1 VAPRPLASAIIG
13 TLLCLVIATAAAARD
28 CREETPLPPDVSL
41 IAPAAN
47 VPAAIARFAGVWVGP
62 WRDADSDILCATLV
76 VEEVLPSGHARVVYS
91 HGTWEPRQI
100 RFPGYFQAAGRIV
113 DGELRFAL
121 PVIGRPTP
129 MAYRFTAEGLAGT
142 YHGTGHHAAVR
153 VPDLAGIGCRRR
165 LTAISAPP
173 TSGGPRDRLTA
184 SQLLAGTAAAAPVH
198 NDYFL
203 PVGSAGPARHALR
216 GTLTIAA
223 ASGSGARDGCLSLPV
238 PAPGFSVEVVT
249 HGEHLVPVTR
259 GVIGTAMPALVMSPG
274 RVWSEPGD
282 GGMSR
287 ASLPFIVMNPLYNEM
302 YNGVAT
308 FVFDDTRV
316 SGFHAQIVQET
327 APYDDRSDVWATS
340 PMTYSPGAIAGEA
353 ALRARFDEEVRR
365 RVPTRPW
372 ADLPAAV
379 RDAPLGGVDGE
390 AAGAAVSASGL
401 VVDGVLHVRGCPTR
415 HGPFPYCRE
424 MRHGVFS
431 VTKSLGGAVAL
442 LRLAQK
448 YGDTVFDAKIADYV
462 TVTASH
468 DGWKDVTFADVL
480 GMATG
485 IGEASPRREPNDV
498 FADENRPRW
507 FRGLAKPSL
516 AEKLAVAFEYPAYPW
531 RPGEVFRYNSIQP
544 FVLAAAMDAFLKRRE
559 GPNAG
564 LWDMLAREVL
574 EPIGAF
580 HVPMLRTIEADGSG
594 GVPLLS
600 YGLFLTVDDV
610 AKLATLLQS
619 GGQHEGQQILHPTK
633 LAEALYRTSPDAGLP
648 VGWKFRAGAA
658 RYHLS
663 FWSMPYRTAAGC
675 FVQIPFLWGY
685 GGNHVVLL
693 PNGVTTF
700 RFTDVM
706 PIPSPNVEGMILAGE
721 AVRPLCAPA
730 VAAVTG
736 PPPVPL
742 TAAEVTGLLAGQT
755 LQGDFSR
762 ITIDRSGTLTFEST
776 AGVDVGRW
784 HVTGDGRFCRAW
796 HVGDRRR
803 LRCHHVHR
811 DGEDI
816 ELRADDRWSVIR
828 FRRVPAP

>member
-1 VAPRPLASAIIG
+1 MATRLLASAIAG
-13 TLLCLVIATAAAARD
+13 TLLCLAFTTSAAARD
-28 CREETPLPPDVSL
+28 CRDETPLPPDVRL
-41 IAPAAN
+41 IAPAAD

-62 WRDADSDILCATLV
+62 WKEPGAESLCATLV

-91 HGTWEPRQI
+91 HGTSEAAQL
-100 RFPGYFQAAGRIV
+100 RFPGYLHAAGRIV

-121 PVIGRPTP
+121 PIFGRPA
-129 MAYRFTAEGLAGT
+129 MAYRFTDDGALAGT
-142 YHGTGHHAAVR
+142 FRGSGHHAVVR
-153 VPDLAGIGCRRR
+153 VHDLAGIGCRRR
-165 LTAISAPP
+165 LTATIAPTP
-173 TSGGPRDRLTA
+173 GAPRDRLTA
-184 SQLLAGTAAAAPVH
+184 SGLLAATPPAAPVH

-203 PVGSAGPARHALR
+203 PVGPAGPARHALR

-223 ASGSGARDGCLSLPV
+223 ASGWGAREGCPSLSV
-238 PAPGFSVEVVT
+238 PAPGFSVEVIT

-259 GVIGTAMPALVMSPG
+259 GMIGTAMPALIMSPG

-287 ASLPFIVMNPLYNEM
+287 ASLPFVVMNPLDNNA

-308 FVFDDTRV
+308 FLFDDTRV

-327 APYDDRSDVWATS
+327 APYDDRLDIWATS

-372 ADLPAAV
+372 TDLPAPV

-390 AAGAAVSASGL
+390 AAGDAVSASGL
-401 VVDGVLHVRGCPTR
+401 VVDGVLYVRGCPTR

-448 YGDTVFDAKIADYV
+448 YGDAVFDAKIADYV

-485 IGEASPRREPNDV
+485 IGEVSPRREPNNA
-498 FADENRPRW
+498 FADEFAPRF
-507 FRGLAKPSL
+507 FRAVASRSL

-531 RPGEVFRYNSIQP
+531 RRGEVFRYNSTQP

-559 GPNAG
+559 GPTAS
-564 LWDMLAREVL
+564 LWDMLVREVF
-574 EPIGAF
+574 EPVGAF
-580 HVPMLRTIEADGSG
+580 HVPSLRTLEPDGSS

-619 GGQHEGQQILHPTK
+619 GGRHEGQQILHPTK

-648 VGWKFRAGAA
+648 VGWKFRAGAG

-675 FVQIPFLWGY
+675 FLQIPFMWGF

-700 RFTDVM
+700 RFTDAM

-730 VAAVTG
+730 VAAGTA
-736 PPPVPL
+736 PPPL
-742 TAAEVTGLLAGQT
+742 TAAEVTGLLAGHT
-755 LQGDFSR
+755 LQGSFSR
-762 ITIDRSGTLTFEST
+762 MAIDRSGTLTFE
-776 AGVDVGRW
+776 APAAVDVGRW
-784 HVTGDGRFCRAW
+784 HVTDDGRFCRTW
-796 HVGDRRR
+796 QVGDRRR

-811 DGEDI
+811 DGDAI
-816 ELRADDRWSVIR
+816 ELHADDRWSVIR

>member
-1 VAPRPLASAIIG
+1 MEGGGRR
-13 TLLCLVIATAAAARD
+13 T
-28 CREETPLPPDVSL
+28 
-41 IAPAAN
+41 
-47 VPAAIARFAGVWVGP
+47 
-62 WRDADSDILCATLV
+62 LCATLV

-91 HGTWEPRQI
+91 HGTWGPLQI

-121 PVIGRPTP
+121 PVIGRPP
-129 MAYRFTAEGLAGT
+129 MAYRFTDGALAGT
-142 YHGTGHHAAVR
+142 FRGAGHHAVVS

-165 LTAISAPP
+165 LTATIAPP
-173 TSGGPRDRLTA
+173 TPDAPRDRLTA
-184 SQLLAGTAAAAPVH
+184 SDLLAGTAPAAPVH

-223 ASGSGARDGCLSLPV
+223 ASGSGAREGCPSLSV
-238 PAPGFSVEVVT
+238 PAPGFSVEVIT

-287 ASLPFIVMNPLYNEM
+287 ASLPFIVMNPLYNET

-316 SGFHAQIVQET
+316 SGFHAQIAQET

-372 ADLPAAV
+372 TDLPAAV
-379 RDAPLGGVDGE
+379 RDAALGGVDGE

-401 VVDGVLHVRGCPTR
+401 VVDGVLHVRGCATR

-448 YGDTVFDAKIADYV
+448 YGDAVFDEKIADHI

-485 IGEASPRREPNDV
+485 IGELSPRREPNDY
-498 FADENRPRW
+498 FADENKPRS
-507 FRGLAKPSL
+507 FRAFATPSL
-516 AEKLAVAFEYPAYPW
+516 AGKLAVAFEYPAYPW
-531 RPGEVFRYNSIQP
+531 RRGEVFRYNSTQP

-559 GPNAG
+559 GPGAS
-564 LWDMLAREVL
+564 LWDMLVREVL

-580 HVPMLRTIEADGSG
+580 HVPTLRTIEPDGSP

-619 GGQHEGQQILHPTK
+619 GGRHEGQQILHPAK

-648 VGWKFRAGAA
+648 VGWKFRAGAG

-663 FWSMPYRTAAGC
+663 FWSMPYRAATGC
-675 FVQIPFLWGY
+675 FLQIPFMWGF

-693 PNGVTTF
+693 PNGVTAF
-700 RFTDVM
+700 RFTDAM
-706 PIPSPNVEGMILAGE
+706 PGSVNVEGMVLAGE
-721 AVRPLCAPA
+721 ALRPLCAPA
-730 VAAVTG
+730 AGAVTA
-736 PPPVPL
+736 PPPAPAVPL
-742 TAAEVTGLLAGQT
+742 TAAEVTGLLAGYT

-762 ITIDRSGTLTFEST
+762 MAIDRSGTLTLESP
-776 AGVDVGRW
+776 AVVDVGRW
-784 HVTGDGRFCRAW
+784 HVTDDGRFCRAW
-796 HVGDRRR
+796 QVADRRR

-811 DGEDI
+811 DGDEI
-816 ELRADDRWSVIR
+816 ELRADDRWSVTR
-828 FRRVPAP
+828 FRRVPGP

>member
-1 VAPRPLASAIIG
+1 
-13 TLLCLVIATAAAARD
+13 
-28 CREETPLPPDVSL
+28 
-41 IAPAAN
+41 
-47 VPAAIARFAGVWVGP
+47 
-62 WRDADSDILCATLV
+62 
-76 VEEVLPSGHARVVYS
+76 
-91 HGTWEPRQI
+91 
-100 RFPGYFQAAGRIV
+100 
-113 DGELRFAL
+113 
-121 PVIGRPTP
+121 
-129 MAYRFTAEGLAGT
+129 MAYRFTAGTLAGT
-142 YHGTGHHAAVR
+142 IRGGGHHAVTRA
-153 VPDLAGIGCRRR
+153 PDLAGIGCRRR
-165 LTAISAPP
+165 LTATIAPP
-173 TSGGPRDRLTA
+173 TAGAPRDRLTA
-184 SQLLAGTAAAAPVH
+184 SQLLAGTTPAAPVH

-223 ASGSGARDGCLSLPV
+223 APISRAREGCLGLPL
-238 PAPGFSVEVVT
+238 PTPGFSVEVVT
-249 HGEHLVPVTR
+249 HGDHLVPVTR
-259 GVIGTAMPALVMSPG
+259 GMIGTTPAIVLSPG

-282 GGMSR
+282 QGMSR
-287 ASLPFIVMNPLYNEM
+287 ASLPFVVMNPLYNHA

-308 FVFDDTRV
+308 FLFDDTRV

-327 APYDDRSDVWATS
+327 APHDDRADAWGIS
-340 PMTYSPGAIAGEA
+340 PMTYSAGVVAGEA

-365 RVPTRPW
+365 RVLTRPW
-372 ADLPAAV
+372 ANLPATV
-379 RDAPLGGVDGE
+379 RNAPLGGVDGE
-390 AAGAAVSASGL
+390 VAGDAVSASGL
-401 VVDGVLHVRGCPTR
+401 VVDGVLHLRGCPTR
-415 HGPFPYCRE
+415 YGPFPYCRE

-448 YGDTVFDAKIADYV
+448 YGDAVFDAKIEDYV
-462 TVTASH
+462 TVTATH

-485 IGEASPRREPNDV
+485 IGEVSPRREPNDL
-498 FADENRPRW
+498 FADENKPR
-507 FRGLAKPSL
+507 FSRALAKRSL
-516 AEKLAVAFEYPAYPW
+516 AEKLAAAFEYPAYPW
-531 RPGEVFRYNSIQP
+531 RRGEVFRYNSTQT
-544 FVLAAAMDAFLKRRE
+544 FVLAAAMDALLKRRE
-559 GPNAG
+559 GPNAS
-564 LWDMLAREVL
+564 LWDMVAREVL

-580 HVPMLRTIEADGSG
+580 HVPTLRTIEPDGSR

-619 GGQHEGQQILHPTK
+619 GGRHAGQQILHPAK

-648 VGWKFRAGAA
+648 VGWKFRAGAG

-663 FWSMPYRTAAGC
+663 FWSMPYRAAAGC
-675 FVQIPFLWGY
+675 FLQIPFMWGY

-693 PNGVTTF
+693 PNGVTAF
-700 RFTDVM
+700 RFTDAM
-706 PIPSPNVEGMILAGE
+706 PGSPNVEGMILAGE

-730 VAAVTG
+730 VAAVTAA
-736 PPPVPL
+736 PPVPL
-742 TAAEVTGLLAGQT
+742 TAVEVTGLLAGQT
-755 LQGDFSR
+755 LQGDFAR

-776 AGVDVGRW
+776 ADVDVGRW

-811 DGEDI
+811 DGDDI